1 MPSPHRIT
9 AKSAAICAL
18 AAVLCGCASSGLDTS
33 GPSYLT
39 LSRAQYEQVFLA
51 ACEVARSEGL
61 APEMTDRQTG
71 TITTGPRSAG
81 SVMEP
86 WTWQQL
92 TANDVVAGTFGF
104 ERRRATFEFVPV
116 GFTPQPTA
124 QSAGAA
130 PLAGAILPGS
140 ERGQGASLPSGL
152 GAGGAEGEGT
162 LELRVSV
169 SVERQF
175 RPGYQGTPYTRA
187 LGSFSRDVTDE
198 KDSRGNTGGDPVVRD
213 RANWTPVA
221 RDERLER
228 ELIAQIQRRM
238 QAAPQP

>member
-1 MPSPHRIT
+1 MPSQLRIT
-9 AKSAAICAL
+9 ALFAAICAP
-18 AAVLCGCASSGLDTS
+18 AVLLGGCASDAG

-39 LSRAQYEQVFLA
+39 IARAQYEQVFLA
-51 ACEVARSEGL
+51 ACEVARGEGL
-61 APEMTDRQTG
+61 APEIADRQTG
-71 TITTGPRSAG
+71 TITTQPRFAG
-81 SVMEP
+81 SVVEP

-92 TANDVVAGTFGF
+92 TASDVVAGTFGF

-116 GFTPQPTA
+116 GFTPQSAAT
-124 QSAGAA
+124 SAGSS
-130 PLAGAILPGS
+130 PLAGAVLPGS
-140 ERGQGASLPSGL
+140 ERGSGADLSSSTR
-152 GAGGAEGEGT
+152 GEGDGL

-175 RPGYQGTPYTRA
+175 RPGYQGTAYTRA

-198 KDSRGNTGGDPVVRD
+198 KAESPVARD

-228 ELIAQIQRRM
+228 ALIAQIQSRLL
-238 QAAPQP
+238 AAAQR